1 VYTIADVSP
10 LITDVSP
17 RDGLQNDPVIL
28 APEVRAELCHR
39 LAATGLARIE
49 AVSFVSPRHVPAM
62 AGAEE
67 VMAALSDLDPGLLSG
82 LVLNERGFERALPT
96 GLRQLNVSIAVT
108 ESFCQRN
115 QGCSRAEA
123 EALVAALA
131 PRAAAAGVKL
141 AVTIA
146 VSFGCPFEGRV
157 APEQTLALVERVAAS
172 RPDEIVLADTI
183 GVAVP
188 AAVRPLIAGAAAF
201 GTPVGGHFHDTR
213 NTGIA
218 NCLAAL
224 EAGASGL
231 DASVGGVG
239 GCPFAPGAT
248 GNVSTEDLVY
258 VLEES
263 GINTGIDLDALIA
276 CGHWLS
282 EQLGH
287 PIPSAV
293 SRAGGFPQVGAPLK
307 TAS

>member
-1 VYTIADVSP
+1 M

-28 APEVRAELCHR
+28 APQLRAELCRR
-39 LAATGLARIE
+39 LATAGVARIE
-49 AVSFVSPRHVPAM
+49 AVSFVSPRLVPAM
-62 AGAEE
+62 AGAED
-67 VMAALSDLDPGLLSG
+67 VMAALGDLGPGRLSG
-82 LVLNERGFERALPT
+82 LVLNQRGFERALST

-108 ESFCQRN
+108 ETFCQRN

-123 EALVAALA
+123 EALVAELA
-131 PRAAAAGVKL
+131 VRAASAGVKL
-141 AVTIA
+141 AVTIS

-157 APEQTLALVERVAAS
+157 TPEQTLALVERVAAS

-188 AAVRPLIAGAAAF
+188 AAVRTLIAGAMTF
-201 GTPVGGHFHDTR
+201 GLPVGGHFHDTR

-263 GINTGIDLDALIA
+263 GIDTGIDLQALIG

-293 SRAGGFPQVGAPLK
+293 SRVGGFPDTAARLK

>member
-1 VYTIADVSP
+1 MISAP

-17 RDGLQNDPVIL
+17 RDGLQNDSVIL
-28 APEVRAELCHR
+28 LPELRAELCHR
-39 LAATGLARIE
+39 LAAAGVPRIE
-49 AVSFVSPRHVPAM
+49 AVSFVSPRRVPAM
-62 AGAEE
+62 AGAEQ

-82 LVLNERGFERALPT
+82 LVLNQRGFERALST
-96 GLRQLNVSIAVT
+96 GLRRLNLSIPVT
-108 ESFCQRN
+108 ETFCQRN

-123 EALVAALA
+123 EAMVAELA
-131 PRAAAAGVKL
+131 PRAAAAGMPL
-141 AVTIA
+141 TVTIA
-146 VSFGCPFEGRV
+146 VCFGCPFEGRV

-172 RPDEIVLADTI
+172 RPDEVVLADTI

-188 AAVRPLIAGAAAF
+188 AAVRRLIAAAIGFA
-201 GTPVGGHFHDTR
+201 PRIGGHFHDTR

-218 NCLAAL
+218 NSLAAL
-224 EAGASGL
+224 DAGASLL

-263 GINTGIDLDALIA
+263 GIDTGIDLESLIG
-276 CGHWLS
+276 CGRWLS

-293 SRAGGFPQVGAPLK
+293 SRAGGFPHALAP
-307 TAS
+307 